1 MREALRNRHI
11 GHLIRA
17 YRRYAQHDGQPLSQ
31 ERVAEWLD
39 LTQPQLSRIERGPAV
54 KDLDKLIRWARTL
67 GVPEDLLWFE
77 VSDRGVEAPG
87 QTTWPSRELPGSI
100 WAATPDSARLD
111 AERLWVHDLHEGTA
125 AEDSAAA
132 SMVAL
137 RWLLSPPDRPV
148 IRAEGWPRIGRGDV
162 ERLRAVRSQLKN
174 LDNTF
179 GGGAAFPMAAGYLRQ
194 EVAPLL
200 AGRCDDTIGRG
211 MLGATAELELDV
223 GWMAYDA
230 GDHQLARR
238 YMMQALR
245 MTHAAGDRLLG
256 GRILA
261 AMSHQALHLNQV
273 ALGLD
278 LARAARSGAE
288 RVATPR
294 AVAMLA
300 AMEACAHAAAQDESL
315 CSSALLTAERALA
328 RAGPGD
334 DDPPWLDFDEG
345 GLWGHAARAFRDL
358 GRSRQAKRYAQHSVE
373 LCRTSHIR
381 TRAQR
386 NAILATAHLQ
396 LGNVDQATAVGLR
409 IIGEA
414 GNVRSRHIQEELAS
428 LVKGIQSTEATEA
441 AEFLEQ
447 ARELLPGRSRQG
459 LHRRRGYPVAT
470 T

>member
-1 MREALRNRHI
+1 
-11 GHLIRA
+11 
-17 YRRYAQHDGQPLSQ
+17 
-31 ERVAEWLD
+31 
-39 LTQPQLSRIERGPAV
+39 
-54 KDLDKLIRWARTL
+54 
-67 GVPEDLLWFE
+67 
-77 VSDRGVEAPG
+77 
-87 QTTWPSRELPGSI
+87 
-100 WAATPDSARLD
+100 
-111 AERLWVHDLHEGTA
+111 
-125 AEDSAAA
+125 
-132 SMVAL
+132 
-137 RWLLSPPDRPV
+137 V

-179 GGGAAFPMAAGYLRQ
+179 VGGAAFPMAAGYLRQ

-200 AGRCDDTIGRG
+200 AGRWDDTTGRQ

-245 MTHAAGDRLLG
+245 MAHAAGDRLLG

-261 AMSHQALHLNQV
+261 AM
-273 ALGLD
+273 
-278 LARAARSGAE
+278 
-288 RVATPR
+288 
-294 AVAMLA
+294 
-300 AMEACAHAAAQDESL
+300 EACAHAAAQDESP
-315 CSSALLTAERALA
+315 CSSALLTAERGLA
-328 RAGPGD
+328 RTGPGD
-334 DDPPWLDFDEG
+334 DDPLWLDFDEG

-358 GRSRQAKRYAQHSVE
+358 GRSRQAERYAQRSVE

-386 NAILATAHLQ
+386 NAILVTAHFQ

-414 GNVRSRHIQEELAS
+414 GDMRCRHIQEELAS
-428 LVKGIQSTEATEA
+428 LVKGIQSLKATAA

-459 LHRRRGYPVAT
+459 LRRRRGYPVAT